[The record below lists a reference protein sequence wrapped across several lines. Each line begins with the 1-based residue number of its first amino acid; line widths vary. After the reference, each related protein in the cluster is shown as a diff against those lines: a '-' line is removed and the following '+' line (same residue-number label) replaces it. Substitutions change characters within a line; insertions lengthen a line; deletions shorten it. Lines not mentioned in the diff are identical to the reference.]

1 MNKQELVL
9 FITGL
14 VALAIV
20 LIVLISCV
28 TYYNIT
34 QLKLTSDG
42 QPTTTVLYIHR
53 LDEEQ
58 FTQFID
64 LLHTSENKQ

>member
-1 MNKQELVL
+1 MNKQELAF
-9 FITGL
+9 FIAGIA
-14 VALAIV
+14 ALAII

-34 QLKLTSDG
+34 QLKSASDG
-42 QPTTTVLYIHR
+42 QPTTIVLYIHR
-53 LDEEQ
+53 LDDEQ
-58 FTQFID
+58 FTQLID

>member
-1 MNKQELVL
+1 MNKQELAF
-9 FITGL
+9 FIAGIAAL
-14 VALAIV
+14 VII
-20 LIVLISCV
+20 LIVLISCI

-34 QLKLTSDG
+34 QLKSTSDG

-53 LDEEQ
+53 LDDEQ
-58 FTQFID
+58 FTQLVN